1 MSTCSRAAS
10 SSDLLYKRRHRRTTT
25 VKLLPLNDTP
35 FYKKQNRI
43 ALRNCGVI
51 NPENIDEY
59 IACDGYQALGKV
71 LTEMTPE
78 RGHRRPSRTPVC
90 AAAAAQASPPA

>member
-1 MSTCSRAAS
+1 M
-10 SSDLLYKRRHRRTTT
+10 
-25 VKLLPLNDTP
+25 
-35 FYKKQNRI
+35 RI

-59 IACDGYQALGKV
+59 IAVDGYQALGKV

-78 RGHRRPSRTPVC
+78 RRHPDDHWTPAC
-90 AAAAAQASPPA
+90 AAAAAAGFPTGRKWQLCLGQPRQ